1 MRHTLRTLTSTL
13 PLLLLPGCATPYQP
27 AGFWGDGFTETQLA
41 ENVYRVRFRGNDSTS
56 AEQAGDFALLRAAE
70 LCRQA
75 GHSLLV
81 VHDEDA
87 SLSTST
93 YTTPIQSTTS
103 TLDTGMRGPFAQSTT
118 TTTTGGQSYT
128 TSEPSHTLLVACHET
143 PPEGSSLV
151 FDVHFVE
158 ASLRNKHEIRRD
170 AN

>member
-1 MRHTLRTLTSTL
+1 MTSTL
-13 PLLLLPGCATPYQP
+13 LLLLLGCATPYQP
-27 AGFWGDGFTETQLA
+27 SDFWGDGFTETQLA
-41 ENVYRVRFRGNDSTS
+41 ESVYRVRFTGNESTS

-93 YTTPIQSTTS
+93 YTTPIQTTTS
-103 TLDTGMRGPFAQSTT
+103 TSDTGMSGPFAQSTT

-128 TSEPSHTLLVACHET
+128 TSEPSHTLLVACHQT
-143 PPEGSSLV
+143 SPDGSDLV
-151 FDVHFVE
+151 FDVRFVE
-158 ASLRNKHEIRRD
+158 ASLRKKYDIPQV